1 MAKLI
6 KTMKS
11 GQTTISKFVQTK
23 MEKVEDLT
31 TSHPFNQIN
40 WKDGEYMK
48 NYINKN
54 MNVDLSHCDGI
65 LRKGPVYS
73 AGFINTPTGFK
84 RCVIHDRFVNC
95 KEYNRQIKKTKKQ
108 LRDKE
113 LDLLNMLILIHANYK
128 EFTYDMFLDCLSFLE
143 RTFEEKNVPID
154 STLTLY
160 KTAIQKYKTKL
171 EELEYT
177 RPSNETTVLRWECPE
192 FKEML
197 DY

>member
-6 KTMKS
+6 KPMKN
-11 GQTTISKFVQTK
+11 GQTIISKFVQTK
-23 MEKVEDLT
+23 MEKDEDLT

-48 NYINKN
+48 NYINRH
-54 MNVDLSHCDGI
+54 MNVDLSLCDGTI
-65 LRKGPVYS
+65 HKGPILS

-95 KEYNRQIKKTKKQ
+95 KGYNRQIKKTKKQ
-108 LRDKE
+108 LKDRE
-113 LDLLNMLILIHANYK
+113 LDLLNMLILIHVNYK

-143 RTFEEKNVPID
+143 RTFEEKNVLID
-154 STLTLY
+154 STLALY
-160 KTAIQKYKTKL
+160 KTAIQKYKNKM
-171 EELEYT
+171 EELENSQKT
-177 RPSNETTVLRWECPE
+177 NEKMVLRWECPE
-192 FKEML
+192 YKEML